1 MKHLSL
7 ILLASL
13 CAAGAFAQSV
23 TISIVASDGGAATT
37 NTIQVAAVRVQGLLA
52 MWQDDCKAKTNATPP
67 AQALTFGQFI
77 VQEIRDRGQDYQN
90 KGVVA
95 DMLNWSI
102 TNAPAKLIANWP
114 NLSPAQK
121 TNAVNY
127 LKQIGE

>member
-1 MKHLSL
+1 
-7 ILLASL
+7 L

-95 DMLNWSI
+95 DMLTWGI

-114 NLSPAQK
+114 NLTAAQK